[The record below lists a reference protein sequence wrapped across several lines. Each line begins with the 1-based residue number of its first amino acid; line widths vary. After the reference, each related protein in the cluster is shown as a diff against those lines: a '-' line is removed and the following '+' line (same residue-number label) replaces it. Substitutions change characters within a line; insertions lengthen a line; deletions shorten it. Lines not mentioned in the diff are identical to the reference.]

1 MVHRVGNPT
10 RRAAHT
16 ARAPLVNRAETPPF
30 NPPPF
35 IERCLPCRP
44 PSPPPPP
51 AQDMTTLSYLNEPSV
66 LWNLKQRYRTD
77 DIYTYTASILIAVNP
92 FAPMPHL
99 YGLHMMEQYRG
110 LPLGELSPH
119 VYAIADEAYRQMR
132 RERKSQSILVR
143 KGEGRDRSLRGG
155 AGWLMWGCPGHNWAC
170 LPAQQ
175 ELAAASPPA
184 PRPHDP
190 MTTCLPCRATGER
203 RVRRGQDGDEQAADA
218 VPGVDGGVQA
228 G

>member
-1 MVHRVGNPT
+1 
-10 RRAAHT
+10 
-16 ARAPLVNRAETPPF
+16 
-30 NPPPF
+30 
-35 IERCLPCRP
+35 
-44 PSPPPPP
+44 
-51 AQDMTTLSYLNEPSV
+51 MTTLSYLNEPSV

-143 KGEGRDRSLRGG
+143 GGVAGRCGG
-155 AGWLMWGCPGHNWAC
+155 AVLEGGRQGVLMQGCCP
-170 LPAQQ
+170 
-175 ELAAASPPA
+175 
-184 PRPHDP
+184 
-190 MTTCLPCRATGER
+190 
-203 RVRRGQDGDEQAADA
+203 
-218 VPGVDGGVQA
+218 
-228 G
+228 